1 MSTEPASPPQAL
13 EKPPHLFRFPTV
25 FLVLGAIWPVATVVF
40 EVVTRACAQSFFD
53 PLPTVWHLAL
63 ALSVP
68 AANGLVWWIGN
79 GPPARYMKWISLVRG
94 AAWVSGV
101 VYLLALNLISLVA
114 IPMAVL
120 IVPLAFREP
129 LVAILPAMSLGPLMG
144 FLMLARSGFALRQ
157 VSLVADDSAE
167 FLRSHRGMRWA
178 GACLAMIAWAV
189 AEARTV
195 MTASLAERAQE
206 ESVSRAEIALSLR
219 RFGDKEALR
228 EICREGEMGLHRSGP
243 LWSIVRGGF
252 ALAPSSSGAFRFQ
265 TEIAREIFFRAY
277 GEAHDSRP
285 ARSRERALFP
295 LDESPVGRRNDGTMG
310 FAWDEQRGSDG
321 IGPKIKGLT
330 MHSSRMDWHVDEP
343 SRLAYGEWT
352 IEFKNMQSNAQ
363 EARCQMLLPP
373 RGVVS
378 RLTLWIDG
386 EEREAAFGAK
396 AQVKAAYRQVVQ
408 VERRDPVMVNM
419 IGPDLVMTQCF
430 PVPPAGTMKIRLGII
445 APLEPGTSVSLL
457 MPRVVARNFLVPGN
471 LAHALWV
478 QSASAFKT
486 SAGHQSARSA
496 GGASIWQGSA
506 DHEAMQSLAIS
517 WPEMQPAPAVVWT
530 EDPFAAEGAKHL
542 VRERLPPSD
551 GAKAGIILV
560 VDTSL
565 TMAGWRDDIGAA
577 LARAPGGFQSVVLTD
592 ENEAGFIELKSQE
605 AAAALG
611 RQMFQGGMDNAP
623 ALHRACEIAAASQA
637 DTRIV
642 WLHGPQPLEFSSSS
656 LLEQFLERSPRV
668 PEIRT
673 IQLVHGRD
681 VLLEKL
687 YQHASVSSAR
697 LGASLT
703 GDELV
708 SFIQSDHGAGTGV
721 FSYSH
726 GATAPDTA
734 ASAKVWPHLARYAA
748 YEKVLAGFKGTA
760 RTSKELAD
768 LAAKYQIVTPVSS
781 AVVLETQAQY
791 DRAGLKPVDPSTTPK
806 IPAVPE
812 PGIAWLLM
820 LSLALATFARRRSRG

>member
-1 MSTEPASPPQAL
+1 MSIETASPPQAP
-13 EKPPHLFRFPTV
+13 EKPPHLFRFPTL
-25 FLVLGAIWPVATVVF
+25 FLILGVVWPVATVMF
-40 EVVTRACAQSFFD
+40 EVLTRACAQSFFD

-68 AANGLVWWIGN
+68 VANGLVWWIGN
-79 GPPARYMKWISLVRG
+79 GPPGRYRKWISLVRG

-101 VYLLALNLISLVA
+101 VYLLALNVISLVA

-144 FLMLARSGFALRQ
+144 FLMVVRSGFALRQ

-167 FLRSHRGMRWA
+167 FCRSHRGMRWA
-178 GACLAMIAWAV
+178 GACLAMIAWVA

-195 MTASLAERAQE
+195 MTALLVERAQE
-206 ESVSRAEIALSLR
+206 ESAARAAIASSLR
-219 RFGDKEALR
+219 RIGDKEALR
-228 EICREGEMGLHRSGP
+228 EICREGEMGLYRSGP

-252 ALAPSSSGAFRFQ
+252 ALAPISGGTLRFQ
-265 TEIAREIFFRAY
+265 TETAREIFYRAY

-285 ARSRERALFP
+285 ARSRGRALVS
-295 LDESPVGRRNDGTMG
+295 LDELPAGRRNDGTMG
-310 FAWDEQRGSDG
+310 IAWDDQRGGDG

-343 SRLAYGEWT
+343 SRLACGEWT

-445 APLEPGTSVSLL
+445 APLEAGTSASLL
-457 MPRVVARNFLVPGN
+457 MPRIVARNFLVPGN
-471 LAHALWV
+471 LNHALWV

-486 SAGHQSARSA
+486 SAGHQSARPD
-496 GGASIWQGSA
+496 GGASIWQGPA
-506 DHEAMQSLAIS
+506 DHAAMESLAIS
-517 WPEMQPAPAVVWT
+517 WPEMPPAPAIVWT

-542 VRERLPPSD
+542 VREMRPPSD
-551 GAKAGIILV
+551 GVKKDVILV

-565 TMAGWRDDIGAA
+565 SMAGGRDDIGSA
-577 LARAPGGFQSVVLTD
+577 LADLPASVQAVVFTA
-592 ENEAGFIELKSQE
+592 ESEAGFIEAKPQD
-605 AAAALG
+605 AAAVLG
-611 RQMFQGGMDNAP
+611 RQRFQGGMDNSL
-623 ALHRACEIAAASQA
+623 ALHRACEIAAATQA
-637 DTRIV
+637 ETRV
-642 WLHGPQPLEFSSSS
+642 LWLHGPQPFEFSSSS
-656 LLEQFLERSPRV
+656 LLEQFLERSSRV
-668 PEIRT
+668 PEIHSL
-673 IQLVHGRD
+673 QHVQGRV

-697 LGASLT
+697 LAKSRAGSEIASAIRSNHGASY
-703 GDELV
+703 G
-708 SFIQSDHGAGTGV
+708 S

-726 GATAPDTA
+726 TATAPDPA
-734 ASAKVWPHLARYAA
+734 ASTKVWPHLARYAA
-748 YEKVLAGFKGTA
+748 YEKVLIGFRGTM

-806 IPAVPE
+806 IPVVPE
-812 PGIAWLLM
+812 PGTAWLVI
-820 LSLALATFARRRSRG
+820 LSLAVATFVRRRSRG